1 MKTTIKGFVFRHEWR
16 GMLKPSYYFSSYK
29 PTEDETLSIVCEHS
43 FEVEIPDDFNPI
55 PQQVA
60 ALQEAKRL
68 ARVNLGK
75 ELANLD
81 MRIGKLTCLTNEVAA

>member
-1 MKTTIKGFVFRHEWR
+1 MARNAEA
-16 GMLKPSYYFSSYK
+16 
-29 PTEDETLSIVCEHS
+29 ETLSIVCEHS